1 MSPTEFS
8 LVAVTVSFFGLLVW
22 VYSPRRRERLESYGA
37 MPLEDDADGQA
48 RVSEPRSR
56 REHEERT

>member
-8 LVAVTVSFFGLLVW
+8 LIAVTVSFFGLLVW

-37 MPLEDDADGQA
+37 MPLDDDADRQT
-48 RVSEPRSR
+48 RVSEPRGR
-56 REHEERT
+56 QENEERT

>member
-1 MSPTEFS
+1 MSASEFS
-8 LVAVTVSFFGLLVW
+8 LLALTVSFFGMLIW

-48 RVSEPRSR
+48 RVSEPRGR
-56 REHEERT
+56 RENEERT